1 MTAIRGFLIASTVLI
16 YVLTVVACIRF
27 GLNWPAVAIN
37 DLLALNW
44 RTQFNTDFIIYLLIV
59 AAWISWREGL
69 TAKGYLFGTLS
80 VVLGGMF
87 SFPYILYATY
97 KARGNPNSVL
107 LGVRAYQPA

>member
-1 MTAIRGFLIASTVLI
+1 MSLIRAFLVASTVLI
-16 YVLTVVACIRF
+16 YVLTVIACINH

-44 RTQFNTDFIIYLLIV
+44 RTQFNTDFIIYLIIL
-59 AAWISWREGL
+59 ATWISWREGL
-69 TAKGYLFGTLS
+69 TAKGHAFGALS

-97 KARGNPNSVL
+97 QAKGDPKEIL
-107 LGVRAYQPA
+107 LGVHA